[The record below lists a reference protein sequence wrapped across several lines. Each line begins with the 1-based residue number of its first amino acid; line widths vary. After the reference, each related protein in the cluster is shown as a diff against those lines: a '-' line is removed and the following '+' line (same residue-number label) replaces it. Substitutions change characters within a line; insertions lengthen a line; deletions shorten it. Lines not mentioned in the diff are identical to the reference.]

1 MILKRH
7 DLRFN
12 DYLIDTLISMAEIQD
27 VWRRKGTATRVLN
40 TEIKKEIIRQDAVD
54 TTRMRNV
61 TKIVKLHWEESQD
74 DFDFTI
80 DSTEYYKFVEGKKAR
95 KWKNGNVPRD
105 ITDAFLKR
113 AKVTDQIEKF
123 MSVIFEYRIDQ
134 QFIKR

>member
-1 MILKRH
+1 MILKRQ

-12 DYLIDTLISMAEIQD
+12 NYLIDTLISMAEIQD

-40 TEIKKEIIRQDAVD
+40 TEIKKEITRQDAVD

-80 DSTEYYKFVEGKKAR
+80 DSTEYYKFVEDKKAR
-95 KWKNGNVPRD
+95 KWKNGKVPRD

-113 AKVTDQIEKF
+113 AKVTDQMEKF

>member
-1 MILKRH
+1 
-7 DLRFN
+7 
-12 DYLIDTLISMAEIQD
+12 MAEIQD

-61 TKIVKLHWEESQD
+61 TKIVKLHWDENQD

-80 DSTEYYKFVEGKKAR
+80 DSTEYYKYVEDKKAR

-105 ITDAFLKR
+105 ITEAFLKR
-113 AKVTDQIEKF
+113 AKVTDQMEKF

>member
-1 MILKRH
+1 
-7 DLRFN
+7 
-12 DYLIDTLISMAEIQD
+12 MAEIQD

-40 TEIKKEIIRQDAVD
+40 TEIKKEITRQDAVD

-80 DSTEYYKFVEGKKAR
+80 DSTEYYKFVEDKKAR
-95 KWKNGNVPRD
+95 KWKNGKVPRD

-113 AKVTDQIEKF
+113 AKVTDQMEKF